1 MFYLTSRQRMY
12 KVNIKL
18 KNLFPIEMEPHR
30 MGKVSQIVT
39 PGGNPNL
46 FFLFFFLRLKKRPT
60 TAKCPRGQN
69 ED

>member
-1 MFYLTSRQRMY
+1 MFYVTSRQRMY

-46 FFLFFFLRLKKRPT
+46 FLFFLSFFFSQIKEK
-60 TAKCPRGQN
+60 AHHS
-69 ED
+69 